1 MSPKINYLTPE
12 EYPVF
17 LYGLGKSH
25 RQTRLIIGLFL
36 LAGMKMAEVLDMK
49 IIDLVRKEEPADYIV
64 AREGKRYG
72 GGTRIIPV
80 EVELS
85 FFIES
90 WFLKVVKQRKNW
102 KYSDPAF
109 PSRGSGGTLSR
120 RGIEMTLVRATNK
133 IIGRTI
139 SAVAL
144 RNTYGIELAKKH
156 DLKTVEKMMGLR
168 SEGAAQR
175 IKDLSEAV

>member
-1 MSPKINYLTPE
+1 MHLTPE

-17 LYGLGKSH
+17 LYGLGKAH

-36 LAGMKMAEVLDMK
+36 LAGMKMNEVLEMK

-64 AREGKRYG
+64 AREGKRQG

-90 WFLKVVKQRKNW
+90 WFLKIVKHRVGW

-109 PSRGSGGTLSR
+109 PTRGRGVAVGR
-120 RGIEMTLVRATNK
+120 RAVEMLVNRATRK
-133 IIGRTI
+133 IIGRPVG
-139 SAVAL
+139 AAAL
-144 RNTYGIELAKKH
+144 RNTYGMELAKKH
-156 DLKTVEKMMGLR
+156 DLKTVEKMMGLH
-168 SEGAAQR
+168 SVNAAQR
-175 IKDLSEAV
+175 IKNLGEANAV